1 MEPKSRVF
9 ATSVPELG
17 RGRALGWRSI
27 AESGRMDM
35 ASASAY
41 GPHSRRAQGAAGG
54 PGPGRPLSRV
64 ALVHRVPQSYP
75 GEFGGMQRSAA
86 SLPTKGARARQS
98 PYLRHMPAVSR
109 DKYLVAIGSL
119 KEEDI
124 DDDETRIEKE
134 LKSQLSKIVSPIKAP
149 RGWRKGIAGEN
160 SGILSNS
167 SSATRKGKKGF
178 TVIEQDQLQR
188 PQQQQ
193 EQGLFSPVDDFWPS
207 FQVSPMTNQTVVAT
221 PMSDLS
227 EREFTPGQYSGQLTA
242 ATSNLSGTYGD
253 FEENC
258 VAVDDE
264 AEFLIW

>member
-1 MEPKSRVF
+1 
-9 ATSVPELG
+9 
-17 RGRALGWRSI
+17 
-27 AESGRMDM
+27 M

-41 GPHSRRAQGAAGG
+41 GPHSRRRIDG
-54 PGPGRPLSRV
+54 GRPLSRV
-64 ALVHRVPQSYP
+64 ALVHRVPQSHP
-75 GEFGGMQRSAA
+75 GEFGGMQRSTA

-98 PYLRHMPAVSR
+98 PYLRHMPSVSR

-149 RGWRKGIAGEN
+149 KGAWRKGVAGEN

-167 SSATRKGKKGF
+167 SSAMRKGRKGF
-178 TVIEQDQLQR
+178 TVIEQDQQQR
-188 PQQQQ
+188 PQPQD
-193 EQGLFSPVDDFWPS
+193 QGLFSHVNDFWPS

-227 EREFTPGQYSGQLTA
+227 ERELTPGQYSGQLTA